1 MEDSVG
7 TLVPSYGPRF
17 IGGNVLLS
25 GCGLMAVEH
34 FAPTTTALP
43 AYSWEQNLQS
53 AVSIN
58 TVFSLVL
65 VDDGTGNHRP
75 YHSLS
80 APPADFLH
88 VMGYQG
94 NGGLN
99 GVTPRYSPT
108 TEVPSINDGGGT
120 PVSTVYSATTSQ
132 WNIIQGGNIATHI
145 QATSASL
152 VLAGSQLASISN
164 DLDNGKL
171 ICLSVKTLFTSPL
184 LPYSQIGAVFGLGDG
199 TNERIWHFAAGD
211 TSPNITE
218 GFYPIVIDPDGGFEY
233 QDNGT
238 ITLDNMDR
246 VYIGYRNPT
255 SSSASIYYSPV
266 TTLNTLKLE
275 DTPGGLAGSM
285 LDVEAMTQVNRL
297 NTVQRQG
304 GQSTTQFVV
313 FQPVT
318 IACANWVGDGQSVS
332 LPAAYDEA
340 GGYVQAMAP
349 SGAFPFLFE
358 VPDGGTFSDR
368 NKVYDGGNY
377 NPVGF
382 SAGTSTHIST
392 SYTMQGA
399 AWTRST
405 PYLNEINGALAG
417 LLIADSKKA
426 VFTVLAD
433 CTGGV
438 TFSGCV
444 DSEAIEVASS
454 ADFNKLHNC
463 DFLDNSDAAIKLS
476 GNHAAITANGMTF
489 SGNATKMHYTGTT
502 PLTITADANTNLVA
516 GSYPAGTDNSE
527 VRCPNAQV
535 IIAAPTKGITFT
547 GTITGAQIVVY
558 GTGTTTELYRQ
569 NASTGSDQWET
580 PTDETVDYTIYKA
593 GYELLRFTGVSVTA
607 ASTVNLDDL
616 MSVDREYASGVTFT
630 YGALNDGEYNT
641 GTNTFMLTKPM
652 KVTEYYSAMVDA
664 FIANETNTDLK
675 NQAFPLDMTGDSL
688 TVSDATIDAGDINYL
703 YRGAMRYLTSGVETD
718 TWAGLWTE
726 DGADVNGITTEIQ
739 QEAGLTPTRDGWDA
753 ALQLATGDLDCLV
766 KVYEQGAFDYRNDLR
781 VKRQPPGYD
790 EGYVNVVETYGGDQ
804 LRDRLYVVSFKPTLL
819 GIPATDPG
827 ALNITFS
834 YHATPVTWNSKQFS
848 VTIQDN
854 VGYTGEQIWNFINYA
869 LSQDGNLGG
878 FDVFNWGPMFEAD
891 GSKYKTIQSLLIG
904 TGTNMLNINS
914 AGDALIVD
922 GVTGALQTSTGTG
935 DSLVGIRVVRADGT
949 SAHPDF
955 SEFTS
960 DDGTTYEPP
969 VSISIANTNAPATAR
984 AFIYNQTQA
993 AVLFNGIVGAGGLNE
1008 SFLFGPGQEIVA
1020 NDIIEIRIGE
1030 ETKDL
1035 EDETWIAN
1043 ASGFNSTVTFTDDAE
1058 WAHYNTK
1065 LGITGSA
1072 VTGYSLDQVED
1083 DINLTVTANFN
1094 LEEGYLWFKYQMNEE
1109 IGIAEFWRA
1118 YAATDVASHELN
1130 TTDYPTMKLDNN
1142 GTQDVVETSGVSL
1155 STSTGVR
1162 PTKSP
1167 STGGYGIHV
1176 NIGKVYVK
1184 EVNTGAAVNKA
1195 TVKAAMDEQGL
1206 TTTNVSANNAQTT
1219 ESNKILKN
1227 RNETNAATG
1236 KQQIYDDDN
1245 TTVLLEADA
1254 FEDTAGTTPYTGNA
1268 INRRDKLSP
1277 PA

>member
-1 MEDSVG
+1 MQDFAELTANLGLNSVQTQKGLSNGQYFVIQSIQIGNGSTATTWDS
-7 TLVPSYGPRF
+7 
-17 IGGNVLLS
+17 NNQ
-25 GCGLMAVEH
+25 AVE
-34 FAPTTTALP
+34 FPS
-43 AYSWEQNLQS
+43 AYSEAALDVALRIPQAAL
-53 AVSIN
+53 
-58 TVFSLVL
+58 SLV
-65 VDDGTGNHRP
+65 
-75 YHSLS
+75 
-80 APPADFLH
+80 
-88 VMGYQG
+88 
-94 NGGLN
+94 
-99 GVTPRYSPT
+99 
-108 TEVPSINDGGGT
+108 
-120 PVSTVYSATTSQ
+120 VYA
-132 WNIIQGGNIATHI
+132 
-145 QATSASL
+145 
-152 VLAGSQLASISN
+152 
-164 DLDNGKL
+164 
-171 ICLSVKTLFTSPL
+171 
-184 LPYSQIGAVFGLGDG
+184 
-199 TNERIWHFAAGD
+199 AAGD
-211 TSPNITE
+211 DIKLRNTTINFGDFHNFTIHASTSDTDIYNFNGCVVLNATPTIRGTNIDYSGLTVSGSKKLTHNGASLSGVTVSKVVSGE
-218 GFYPIVIDPDGGFEY
+218 TASIDD
-233 QDNGT
+233 
-238 ITLDNMDR
+238 ITSESQFAAVVTGATFTNNTNAPAVR
-246 VYIGYRNPT
+246 VNIAGNPT
-255 SSSASIYYSPV
+255 INIVRATFSNNTTDLAWLGTGHLTIIVDSASTFDETKV
-266 TTLNTLKLE
+266 TTPN
-275 DTPGGLAGSM
+275 
-285 LDVEAMTQVNRL
+285 
-297 NTVQRQG
+297 
-304 GQSTTQFVV
+304 
-313 FQPVT
+313 
-318 IACANWVGDGQSVS
+318 
-332 LPAAYDEA
+332 
-340 GGYVQAMAP
+340 
-349 SGAFPFLFE
+349 
-358 VPDGGTFSDR
+358 GGTF
-368 NKVYDGGNY
+368 
-377 NPVGF
+377 
-382 SAGTSTHIST
+382 
-392 SYTMQGA
+392 
-399 AWTRST
+399 
-405 PYLNEINGALAG
+405 
-417 LLIADSKKA
+417 
-426 VFTVLAD
+426 
-433 CTGGV
+433 
-438 TFSGCV
+438 
-444 DSEAIEVASS
+444 EVQA
-454 ADFNKLHNC
+454 
-463 DFLDNSDAAIKLS
+463 
-476 GNHAAITANGMTF
+476 
-489 SGNATKMHYTGTT
+489 
-502 PLTITADANTNLVA
+502 
-516 GSYPAGTDNSE
+516 PA
-527 VRCPNAQV
+527 
-535 IIAAPTKGITFT
+535 KGITFT